1 MSMSLLLFS
10 DYHILKGNILFSQ
23 SVDEGKWQKRRY
35 ILFSF
40 IFLCSYNDE
49 KPKDDESPSKYF
61 VFEGA
66 DVDVTYT
73 VKVTL
78 VLNGK
83 TIASSQKTIKSVTKK
98 TEDEELGIK
107 EYI

>member
-1 MSMSLLLFS
+1 MQTFFLS
-10 DYHILKGNILFSQ
+10 
-23 SVDEGKWQKRRY
+23 
-35 ILFSF
+35 

-107 EYI
+107 EYIQCNDDLNTIYHEIISERKLKDTILIKKEFH